1 MNQLPVVAITMGDAS
16 GIGPEII
23 VKAMARPEIGTWARA
38 LVVGDAERLREAINI
53 TGAAVQVHAV
63 AKPEDARYLP
73 GHIDCL
79 DVPVIPAGHPFGVVS
94 PVSGDG
100 AFKFVKKA
108 VELVL
113 SGKAQAICTAPLNKE
128 ALHAAGHMYPGH
140 TEMLAHL
147 TNTPEVSMML
157 TTPNLRV
164 VHVTTHLGLIDAIKK
179 IEPALVER
187 TIART
192 HATLLDAGI
201 ANPRIGVCAI
211 NPHAG
216 ENGLFGNGEEE
227 TKILPAVKATQA
239 KGWQVE
245 GPLPAD
251 TLFYRAGRG
260 DFDVVIAMYHDQGHA
275 PIKVLGIADGVNIT
289 IGLPVIRTSVD
300 HGTAF
305 DIAGKGIAC
314 EDSLIEAMRQ
324 AAELSKKK

>member
-1 MNQLPVVAITMGDAS
+1 MNHLPVVAITMGDAS

-23 VKAMARPEIGTWARA
+23 VKAMARPEIGTFARA
-38 LVVGDAERLREAINI
+38 MVVGDAERLREAIKI

-63 AKPEDARYLP
+63 AKPEDARYEQD
-73 GHIDCL
+73 HIDCL

-94 PVSGDG
+94 AVSGDG
-100 AFKFVKKA
+100 AFQFVKKA

-113 SGKAQAICTAPLNKE
+113 SGHAQAICTAPLNKE

-157 TTPNLRV
+157 TTPTLRV

-192 HATLLDAGI
+192 HATLVDAGI
-201 ANPRIGVCAI
+201 ASPRIGVCAI

-239 KGWQVE
+239 RGWLVE

-324 AAELSKKK
+324 AAELSRKK

>member
-23 VKAMARPEIGTWARA
+23 VKAVARPEIGTWARA
-38 LVVGDAERLREAINI
+38 LVVGDAARLREAINI
-53 TGAAVQVHAV
+53 TGAAVQVRAV
-63 AKPEDARYLP
+63 GSPEDALYQP

-100 AFKFVKKA
+100 AFQFVKKA

-113 SGKAQAICTAPLNKE
+113 AGKAQAICTAPLNKE

-164 VHVTTHLGLIDAIKK
+164 VHVTTHLGLIDAVKK

-192 HATLLDAGI
+192 HATLVDAGI

-239 KGWQVE
+239 RGWQVE

-314 EDSLIEAMRQ
+314 EDSLIEAVRQ

>member
-38 LVVGDAERLREAINI
+38 LVVGDAARLREAINI
-53 TGAAVQVHAV
+53 TGAAVQVRAV
-63 AKPEDARYLP
+63 ESPEDARYQP

-79 DVPVIPAGHPFGVVS
+79 DVPVVPAGHPFGVVS

-100 AFKFVKKA
+100 AFQFVKKA

-113 SGKAQAICTAPLNKE
+113 AGKAQAICTAPLNKE

-147 TNTPEVSMML
+147 TGTPEVSMML

-192 HATLLDAGI
+192 HATLVDAGI
-201 ANPRIGVCAI
+201 ASPRIGVCAI

-239 KGWQVE
+239 RGWQVE